1 MARKSINLKATEII
15 IDSGPVDINGVG
27 IRKKNER
34 KTVKP

>member
-1 MARKSINLKATEII
+1 MARKRINLKGTKII
-15 IDSGPVDINGVG
+15 IDSGPVDVNGVG